1 MQNCHS
7 WEAKSFLSNSHCKAI
22 GWGFFP
28 LKYFT
33 QCFYQN
39 GSFFCLISVCSWP
52 RPVLGAR
59 TAAVGSNG
67 LNMSTV
73 KDSSLIAL
81 VWGLFYAL
89 KCGAEPKRPQS
100 TFLSKVRAPNSIPLQ
115 EGCLS
120 AFLNQSLSQ
129 CFNVLCSCLEM
140 AYIPPS
146 KFPLKKLSLLQCL
159 KNSMSHW
166 KLIPQICVRRDAA

>member
-7 WEAKSFLSNSHCKAI
+7 RRAKSSLSNSHCTAI
-22 GWGFFP
+22 GWVFF
-28 LKYFT
+28 LKYFR
-33 QCFYQN
+33 QSFYQN
-39 GSFFCLISVCSWP
+39 GSFFCLISLCSWP
-52 RPVLGAR
+52 WPVLGAR

-100 TFLSKVRAPNSIPLQ
+100 PFLSKVQAQNNIPLQ

-140 AYIPPS
+140 AYIPLS
-146 KFPLKKLSLLQCL
+146 KFPLKKLSLQRCL

-166 KLIPQICVRRDAA
+166 KLIPQICVRRDPA

>member
-7 WEAKSFLSNSHCKAI
+7 WKAKSSLSNLQCKAI
-22 GWGFFP
+22 YVV
-28 LKYFT
+28 LL
-33 QCFYQN
+33 N
-39 GSFFCLISVCSWP
+39 ISDNAFIETGHSRVWPVCCSRRWP
-52 RPVLGAR
+52 VPGAR
-59 TAAVGSNG
+59 TATVGSNG

-73 KDSSLIAL
+73 KDSSLTAL
-81 VWGLFYAL
+81 VWGLFRAL
-89 KCGAEPKRPQS
+89 IRGIEPERPQY
-100 TFLSKVRAPNSIPLQ
+100 TFLSKVQAPKSIPLQ

-140 AYIPPS
+140 AYIPLS

-166 KLIPQICVRRDAA
+166 KLIPQICVQRDPA